1 MIPHAAFRRV
11 RETAGLSFYVVAA
24 SLVTLVTM
32 VWVKQT
38 AFEPLP

>member
-1 MIPHAAFRRV
+1 MVPYATFRRAQ
-11 RETAGLSFYVVAA
+11 ETAGLSFYVVAA